1 MFLTTFNSLR
11 HIYNFEDPTCIL
23 KKVNKGLDSSP
34 FHQIEKSPLAELQFT
49 PITKYCADI

>member
-34 FHQIEKSPLAELQFT
+34 FHQIEKSPLAELQLT